1 MSEIEL
7 HIITPL
13 GQVLD
18 AKVESVTVPTTSGVV
33 TILPHHI
40 PLVSVLKAGEL
51 IFTIG
56 SKKIAYA
63 VWNGVL
69 EVASNDNAT
78 VVTVLVNRSEKADE
92 INVEQA
98 QAAYKRAKDIQDG
111 IHESDLDFARF
122 ESLMEKELNRVHIGK
137 KYR

>member
-13 GQVLD
+13 GQVLE
-18 AKVESVTVPTTSGVV
+18 AKVQSVSVPTTSGII

-40 PLVSVLKAGEL
+40 PLISVLRAGEL
-51 IFTIG
+51 VTTQAG
-56 SKKIAYA
+56 VQVAYS
-63 VWNGVL
+63 VWNGVV
-69 EVASNDNAT
+69 EVTNSNDDT
-78 VVTVLVNRSEKADE
+78 RVTVLVNRSEKAAE

-98 QAAYKRAKDIQDG
+98 EAAYKRAKDIQDG
-111 IHESDLDFARF
+111 IHESDVDFARF